1 MKVLD
6 IIRSGLHE
14 LSHRPPSQVPALDAL
29 RAFAVLLVI
38 GAHYA
43 GSQWPAAHGAD
54 IRLAHNPVF
63 YYGWT
68 GVDLFF
74 ILSGFLIGKQLWR
87 ELDRTGTVNVPR
99 FWLRRGFRIWP
110 LFFALLLYLTLW
122 RGRPPELADW
132 LFYSNYV
139 TTVYGRSWS
148 LSTEEQF
155 YIAVPILL
163 LLTTRYLP
171 KRAQIWPL
179 IAMVV
184 AVQPLRIWQ
193 RQHYLALGL
202 TGDKLAEKMNYPIHV
217 HCEALLIGVLIAW
230 LSTSRP
236 HVFKTKGRW
245 GTSVVGM
252 IVAATGLVVGIA
264 LDVYNKQIFS
274 FLALA
279 LIFGSIAFLV
289 LADRSPLTSPLRSRI
304 FYPISRLAYGMYL
317 NHFWFFHGST
327 AWVVSHLSGPL
338 RSPVLVFIVGLIV
351 GTAISAGVATVS
363 FVLVEHPFLM
373 LRDHLLGEK
382 APPFP
387 MGAVA
392 APASSDGAALGPERS
407 PATG

>member
-6 IIRSGLHE
+6 IIRSGFHE

-43 GSQWPAAHGAD
+43 ASQWPAARGPD
-54 IRLAHNPVF
+54 LRLAHNPVF

-87 ELDRTGTVNVPR
+87 ELDKTGTVNVPR

-110 LFFALLLYLTLW
+110 LYFAMLGYLTFW
-122 RGRPPELADW
+122 KGRPVEWPDW

-155 YIAVPILL
+155 YIAVPLLL
-163 LLTTRYLP
+163 LLTTRLLP
-171 KRAQIWPL
+171 RKAQAWPL
-179 IAMVV
+179 VAMIV
-184 AVQPLRIWQ
+184 AVQGIRVWQ
-193 RQHYLALGL
+193 RQHLTALGMPAE
-202 TGDKLAEKMNYPIHV
+202 KLAEHMNFPIHV
-217 HCEALLIGVLIAW
+217 HCEALLIGLLIAY

-236 HVFKTKGRW
+236 QLFRVSGRW
-245 GTSVVGM
+245 GISRTGLAVAGVGM
-252 IVAATGLVVGIA
+252 VAGIA
-264 LDVYNKQIFS
+264 LDMFDKQTFS

-279 LIFGSIAFLV
+279 LIFGSATFLV
-289 LADRSPLTSPLRSRI
+289 LADRSPLTSPLRARV

-317 NHFWFFHGST
+317 NHFWFAHGST
-327 AWVVSHLSGPL
+327 AWTVMHLSGPL
-338 RSPVLVFIVGLIV
+338 RSPVLVFIAGLII
-351 GTAISAGVATVS
+351 GTAISAGVATIS
-363 FVLVEHPFLM
+363 FVLIEHPFLM
-373 LRDHLLGEK
+373 LRDHWFGEK
-382 APPFP
+382 SAPS
-387 MGAVA
+387 
-392 APASSDGAALGPERS
+392 PASSVAMPVPSDGVALRPERS
-407 PATG
+407 PAAM